1 MTSFM
6 SRNKVIL
13 LDSQKHK
20 KKKNDLIICN
30 SIKYMRERERERE
43 RESCRGLMRFDLR
56 GMHL

>member
-30 SIKYMRERERERE
+30 SLKYMRERERERE
-43 RESCRGLMRFDLR
+43 RVVEA
-56 GMHL
+56 